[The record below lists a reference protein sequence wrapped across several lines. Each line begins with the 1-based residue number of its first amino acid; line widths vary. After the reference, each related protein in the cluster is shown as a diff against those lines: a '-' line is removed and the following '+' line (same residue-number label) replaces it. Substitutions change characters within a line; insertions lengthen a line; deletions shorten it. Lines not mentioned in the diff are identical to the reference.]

1 MNFNLFGF
9 ILTLIAGLSTLIGF
23 FITYIKTKQKNIII
37 IFSLSFSAAVM
48 IYTSLFDLIK
58 ESFIILSKNNTN
70 ILSYLTIL
78 FFINI
83 GIIIS
88 ITFDNLLDSKK
99 ENLYKVGIIS
109 MIALMFHNIPEGIV
123 TYITSGFDKDL
134 GIKLAFTIA
143 MHNIPEGICIA
154 VPIYYA
160 TKNKLKSF
168 SYTFISGI
176 SEPIGAL
183 LTFFFLS
190 NFITQTILSFLYSIT
205 AGIMLYISF
214 YELLKEAKK
223 YKNNIL
229 LYFSFI
235 LGLFF
240 MYIVTNIF

>member
-9 ILTLIAGLSTLIGF
+9 ILTLIAGFSTLIGF
-23 FITYIKTKQKNIII
+23 FIIFIKTKQNKIIV
-37 IFSLSFSAAVM
+37 FSLSFSSAVM
-48 IYTSLFDLIK
+48 IYTSFFDLIK

-70 ILSYLTIL
+70 MLSYLTIL

-88 ITFDNLLDSKK
+88 LTFDNLLEYKK

-109 MIALMFHNIPEGIV
+109 MIALMFHNIPEGMV
-123 TYITSGFDKDL
+123 TYITSGFDKNL

-160 TKNKLKSF
+160 SKNRLKSF
-168 SYTFISGI
+168 KYTFISGI

-183 LTFFFLS
+183 LAFFFLS
-190 NFITQTILSFLYSIT
+190 KFINENILSFLYSIT
-205 AGIMLYISF
+205 AGIMLYISIL
-214 YELLKEAKK
+214 ELLKEAKK

-240 MYIVTNIF
+240 MYIVTNIV